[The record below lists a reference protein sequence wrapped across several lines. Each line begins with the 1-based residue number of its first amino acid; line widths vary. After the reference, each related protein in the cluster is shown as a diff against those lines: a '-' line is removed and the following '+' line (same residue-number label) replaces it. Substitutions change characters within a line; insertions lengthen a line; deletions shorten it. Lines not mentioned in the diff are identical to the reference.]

1 MELNRVTLRN
11 PAVLIR
17 LAWKKII
24 RILRREPA
32 PAITGRRGTSDEPF
46 VDVSELIASSSI
58 EELNQS
64 AEAYFRNLTSWD
76 FHLAKPFSSTEE
88 APQLLINFATALQ
101 CLQLVPGMR
110 VVDFGAGTGWTSR
123 FINQLGC
130 RPVVVDVS
138 ATALEMSRELFARHP
153 PVGDQP
159 DPQFL
164 LFDGRRIDLPDASV
178 DRILCFDA
186 FHHAPNPQQILAEFA
201 RILVP
206 GGIAAFSE
214 PGPEHSRSPQSQDE
228 MRRFRVIEND
238 VDVDAIWTMAQSAG
252 FRDIRLAAYFVPAFH
267 TTLRGYQELL
277 RGGETYLRWAE
288 LTRAFLHDV
297 RTFFLIREGEERPDS
312 RRASGLLAEIEVELE
327 AMGRSGEP
335 LPVRATVRNRG
346 SAAWL
351 PSMSGPGGVSL
362 GCHLYRSG
370 GEVVNLDFHWE
381 AIDRQ
386 QIVGPGEV
394 REISF
399 FLPPLEAGEWVVE
412 FDCVADRV
420 TWFGRTGSPTVKRS
434 IELFAT
440 EERDGQPE

>member
-11 PAVLIR
+11 PAVLVR
-17 LAWKKII
+17 LAWRKLL
-24 RILRREPA
+24 RIVRREPA
-32 PAITGRRGTSDEPF
+32 PAAGGRRGTGGESF
-46 VDVSELIASSSI
+46 VDVGELISSSSI
-58 EELNQS
+58 EELNRS
-64 AEAYFRNLTSWD
+64 AEEYFSNLASWD
-76 FHLAKPFSSTEE
+76 FHLAKPFSSTAE

-110 VVDFGAGTGWTSR
+110 VVDFGAGSGWTSR

-138 ATALEMSRELFARHP
+138 PTALDMSRELFARHP
-153 PVGDQP
+153 PIGDQP

-164 LFDGRRIDLPDASV
+164 LFDGRKIDLPDASV
-178 DRILCFDA
+178 DRILCFDS
-186 FHHAPNPQQILAEFA
+186 FHHAPNPAEVLAEFA

-214 PGPEHSRSPQSQDE
+214 PGPEHSKSPQSQDE

-238 VDVDAIWTMAQSAG
+238 VDVDAIWKMAREAG
-252 FRDIRLAAYFVPAFH
+252 FSDIRLAAYFVPPFH
-267 TTLRGYQELL
+267 TTLDGYHELL

-312 RRASGLLAEIEVELE
+312 RRPSALVAEIDVAIEETS
-327 AMGRSGEP
+327 RSGEP
-335 LPVRATVRNRG
+335 LPVRATIVNRG

-362 GCHLYRSG
+362 GCHLYRAG
-370 GEVVNLDFHWE
+370 GEAVNLDFHWQ
-381 AIDRQ
+381 AIDRER
-386 QIVGPGEV
+386 IVAPGESRQV
-394 REISF
+394 SF
-399 FLPPLEAGEWVVE
+399 ELAPLEPGEWVIE

-420 TWFGRTGSPTVKRS
+420 IWFGQTGSPTVKRS
-434 IELFAT
+434 ISVARTDVQRE
-440 EERDGQPE
+440 